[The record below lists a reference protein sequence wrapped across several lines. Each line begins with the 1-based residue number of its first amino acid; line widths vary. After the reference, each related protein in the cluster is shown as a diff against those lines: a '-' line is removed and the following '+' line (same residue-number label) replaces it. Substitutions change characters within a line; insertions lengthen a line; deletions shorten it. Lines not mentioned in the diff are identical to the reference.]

1 MVMSCIVELDN
12 TCDVYQLIYKVV
24 RYLFNQLRSL
34 IMLIPYIKLDK

>member
-12 TCDVYQLIYKVV
+12 TCDVYPLIYKVV
-24 RYLFNQLRSL
+24 RYLFSQLRSL